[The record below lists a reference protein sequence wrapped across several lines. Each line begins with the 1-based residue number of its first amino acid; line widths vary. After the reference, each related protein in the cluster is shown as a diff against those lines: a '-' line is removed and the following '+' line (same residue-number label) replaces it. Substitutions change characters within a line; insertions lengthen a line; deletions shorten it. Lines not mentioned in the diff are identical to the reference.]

1 MKDSFILN
9 SSIPDHIKQKMKDDY
24 VQDALDLAVFRL
36 KIKNMRKLS
45 TPIIVDGRIV
55 TRLPQYEVIEYVNV
69 FTGEIVS
76 AEQAKE
82 LGIKPG
88 IDVSIL
94 AMQREYVLNLLRQEV
109 REFAL
114 FLLKFRN
121 NRRGITP
128 DANEICKMYAE
139 IHGLRASH
147 VRRNIPK
154 LKAAGILESIYM
166 LTPLF
171 QRAGKNMTARQ
182 HLSEDFKAQVIYQ
195 KELNSKQEL

>member
-1 MKDSFILN
+1 MKESFILN

-69 FTGEIVS
+69 FTGEIIS

-94 AMQREYVLNLLRQEV
+94 AMQREYVLNLLRREV

-171 QRAGKNMTARQ
+171 QRAGKSMTAKQ

-195 KELNSKQEL
+195 NELNSKHEL

>member
-1 MKDSFILN
+1 MKESFILN

-24 VQDALDLAVFRL
+24 VQDALDFAVFRL
-36 KIKNMRKLS
+36 KIKNMRKLH

-69 FTGEIVS
+69 FTGEIIS

-82 LGIKPG
+82 LGINSG

-94 AMQREYVLNLLRQEV
+94 AMQREYVLNLLRKEV

-171 QRAGKNMTARQ
+171 QKAGKSMTARQ

-195 KELNSKQEL
+195 NEINSKHEL

>member
-1 MKDSFILN
+1 MKESFILN

-24 VQDALDLAVFRL
+24 VQDVLDLAVFRV

-128 DANEICKMYAE
+128 DADEICKMYAE

-171 QRAGKNMTARQ
+171 QKAGKSMTARQ

-195 KELNSKQEL
+195 NELNSKHEL

>member
-1 MKDSFILN
+1 MKESFILN
-9 SSIPDHIKQKMKDDY
+9 SSVPDHIKQKMKDDY

-69 FTGEIVS
+69 FTGEIIS

>member
-1 MKDSFILN
+1 MKESFILN
-9 SSIPDHIKQKMKDDY
+9 SSVPDHIKQKMKDDY

-171 QRAGKNMTARQ
+171 QKAGKSMTARQ

>member
-1 MKDSFILN
+1 MKESFILN

-69 FTGEIVS
+69 FTGEIIS

-171 QRAGKNMTARQ
+171 QKAGKSMTARQ

-195 KELNSKQEL
+195 NELNSKHEL

>member
-1 MKDSFILN
+1 MKESFILN

-24 VQDALDLAVFRL
+24 VQDTLDLAVFRL

-69 FTGEIVS
+69 FTGEIIS

-94 AMQREYVLNLLRQEV
+94 AMQREYVLNLLRREV

-171 QRAGKNMTARQ
+171 QKAGKSMTARQ

-195 KELNSKQEL
+195 NELNSKHEL

>member
-1 MKDSFILN
+1 MKESFILN
-9 SSIPDHIKQKMKDDY
+9 SSVPDHIKQKMKDDY

-171 QRAGKNMTARQ
+171 QKAGKSMTA
-182 HLSEDFKAQVIYQ
+182 
-195 KELNSKQEL
+195 

>member
-1 MKDSFILN
+1 MKESFILN
-9 SSIPDHIKQKMKDDY
+9 SSVPDHIKQKMKDDY
-24 VQDALDLAVFRL
+24 VQDTLDLAVFRL

-69 FTGEIVS
+69 FTGEIIS

-128 DANEICKMYAE
+128 DADEICKMYAE

-171 QRAGKNMTARQ
+171 QKAGKSMTARQ

-195 KELNSKQEL
+195 NELNSKHEL